1 MSTLPSKK
9 SRIVGVD
16 VGTKRVGIAV
26 ADPLR
31 LFAQTRGTY
40 TPDEALEALRE
51 MSGEEGIDTIVVG
64 WPLTEEGTAE
74 DATDMVESYVDR
86 IREALG
92 EVTVVREDERYTS
105 EIAKDLLRR
114 AGVSQPG
121 RYDRGRVDAAA
132 AAVILQGYLDRRG

>member
-1 MSTLPSKK
+1 MSILSSKK

-40 TPDEALEALRE
+40 PPEEALEALRE
-51 MSGEEGIDTIVVG
+51 MSDEEGIDTIVVG

-132 AAVILQGYLDRRG
+132 AAVILQGYLDKRG

>member
-1 MSTLPSKK
+1 MSILSSKK

-40 TPDEALEALRE
+40 PPGEALEALRE
-51 MSGEEGIDTIVVG
+51 MSDEEGIDTIVVG

-121 RYDRGRVDAAA
+121 CYDGGRVDAAA
-132 AAVILQGYLDRRG
+132 AAVILQGYLDKRG

>member
-1 MSTLPSKK
+1 MSILSSKK

-40 TPDEALEALRE
+40 PPEEALEALRE
-51 MSGEEGIDTIVVG
+51 MSDEEGIDTIVVG

>member
-1 MSTLPSKK
+1 MSILSSKK

-40 TPDEALEALRE
+40 PPGEALEALRE
-51 MSGEEGIDTIVVG
+51 MSDEEGIDTIVVG

-132 AAVILQGYLDRRG
+132 AAVILQG